1 MVECDLAK
9 VEVAGSNPVSRSS
22 SPRAYSGI
30 SIAALRHGGNSHAR
44 DSPAG
49 ASRRVF
55 SASFP
60 VGLFSFETLT

>member
-1 MVECDLAK
+1 VVECDLAK
-9 VEVAGSNPVSRSS
+9 VEVAGSNPVSRST
-22 SPRAYSGI
+22 PRAYSGI

-49 ASRRVF
+49 ASRMVF